1 MPLKPVCRSVCR
13 KRSTPFGHL
22 PPSSRMRSNVL
33 SVYHKQ
39 SLLTG
44 RSFWI
49 WIPDY
54 VAEAINAWKH
64 ERPSQQRELLDRKDR
79 EEVDF
84 LFCYRERHTGVPFIN
99 NSVIPVLC
107 KRAGVSI
114 EDAKGKITGH
124 RGRSTRLTL
133 LQRNG
138 VSLDDLA
145 EYAGH
150 ANTKTIRRYISHN
163 PPPAS

>member
-1 MPLKPVCRSVCR
+1 
-13 KRSTPFGHL
+13 
-22 PPSSRMRSNVL
+22 MRSNVL